1 MEAKK
6 LSAEH
11 IAEVAAQGV
20 ERALHARELNAAE
33 IEEIGGGAMIL
44 LKDPLIYGGN
54 RILAKGLVSPVGS
67 PAGAAL
73 PGKTIAGA
81 AGVMGF

>member
-6 LSAEH
+6 LATDQ

-33 IEEIGGGAMIL
+33 IEEIGGGAIVL
-44 LKDPLIYGGN
+44 SKDLIYGGN
-54 RILAKGLVSPVGS
+54 RILAKSVVSSTVTPVTT
-67 PAGAAL
+67 L
-73 PGKTIAGA
+73 PGEMIGGA
-81 AGVMGF
+81 AGVRGF